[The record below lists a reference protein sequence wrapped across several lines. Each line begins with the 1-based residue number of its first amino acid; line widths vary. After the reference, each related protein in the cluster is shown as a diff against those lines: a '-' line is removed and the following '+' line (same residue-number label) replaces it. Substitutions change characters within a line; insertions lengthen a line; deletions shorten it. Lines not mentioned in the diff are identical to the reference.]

1 MDNYEQ
7 WSNTNF
13 STQTKREKSQISPFI
28 SRESGSFNGAIT
40 PQKLPN
46 IAIED
51 FEARLR

>member
-1 MDNYEQ
+1 MN
-7 WSNTNF
+7 SGVI
-13 STQTKREKSQISPFI
+13 QTFLHKQKERNHGIHPSFI
-28 SRESGSFNGAIT
+28 SRESGSFNGAII